1 MRKPSLIPLAVFALM
16 AGCRTSPVAA
26 PTPPPYASLTQAG
39 QADRLV
45 GEMRTVGKALRAYSR
60 DHNGRLPPRLNDL
73 VAGGYLT
80 AEALISSADPSGGR
94 EGGVPDAYSA
104 WNQAAETD
112 DPGSSYLYEFCQA
125 PCKWDWK
132 SYLGGQ
138 PGQSDVDAD
147 HNGVVSWAEAKS
159 WQLLHGDTTQQPA
172 SGPYSLSRFP
182 VVRCFWYQYPE
193 IRDKP
198 ESRSVINLGADLET
212 VFFSKPWWE
221 KDP

>member
-1 MRKPSLIPLAVFALM
+1 MKKRSLISLAAFALI
-16 AGCRTSPVAA
+16 AGCQTQPVAVPVA
-26 PTPPPYASLTQAG
+26 PPYASLTQAE

-45 GEMRTVGKALRAYSR
+45 DEMKTVGKALQAYSR
-60 DHNGRLPPRLNDL
+60 NHNGRLPPRLNDL
-73 VAGGYLT
+73 VTGGYLAT
-80 AEALISSADPSGGR
+80 SALVSSADPSGGK
-94 EGGVPDAYSA
+94 EGGVPDAYSE
-104 WNQAAETD
+104 WSQETETD
-112 DPGSSYLYEFCQA
+112 EPGSSYLYEFCQA

-132 SYLGGQ
+132 SYLGGK
-138 PGQSDVDAD
+138 PEQSDVDAD
-147 HNGVVSWAEAKS
+147 RDGVVTWAEAKN
-159 WQLLHGDTTQQPA
+159 WQLLHGDTTQRPS

-221 KDP
+221 KDQ